1 LKKEV
6 EMMANRSR
14 GIQLFISIL
23 ISLLIGAG
31 ALSTAQVVYQ
41 VTDEKTSLA
50 GPPALDDAGAAVYT
64 GSSNDSDG
72 GNPDHTFQIL
82 RIDPETLVVTPLT
95 SAADGTTV
103 LVSVS
108 DDGQWIAFPSPS
120 DLTGENHDQSIEL
133 FVMSS
138 DGLQITQ
145 LTNDPAPNAGSVTGA
160 AMSGNGERIL
170 FLANTNPLGTNPD
183 HEEQLFIINRDG
195 SGLAQL
201 TQATSGSF
209 GLFSISDDG
218 TRIVFAQSGDLT
230 GGNPDLSSELFA
242 INSDGT
248 NLRQL
253 TTTTADYSSGGPA
266 LSGNGQ
272 KITFQSNED
281 LTGNN
286 LDHWDEIFIMDWDG
300 TNLQQLTKTTIIL
313 GITGD
318 PASQSPSITDDGQTV
333 VFHSNHSR
341 LFPPLNI
348 DGNYEIFRIGSDGTG
363 LTALTGTF
371 LEAGSFMPVIAGGG
385 GRIGYYAIDLADV
398 HLKAM
403 DGAGGTERD
412 LLTFDI
418 VMIAQPGLSPD
429 GTRAIFVRSTGLL
442 GGGQIWRIE
451 SDGSHL
457 TQVTNLSSGSPAG
470 PSIAGDRET
479 IVFSADS
486 NPAGNNLDLSEEIFT
501 IQADGTG
508 IRQLTNGTSD
518 TSSRNPVIS
527 NDGSVIFFDSDADLT
542 GGNSDLS
549 REIFKI
555 NIDGLGLQQLT
566 NAAVGTVSAH
576 PRADATGTWIV
587 FESNADLDGGNP
599 DGTYEIYRIA
609 ANGSGLQ
616 RITGDPVLDSRRPD
630 ISNSGELIVF
640 DTSADPL
647 GTNPNGNNQVLF
659 YNVTSA
665 SLHQVTFYSEGDS
678 AGARIGGDGTW
689 IYFSSNA
696 PVFENDPDA
705 PSDLYRIL
713 PTGVGIERVGA
724 LRAGFAGGIGA
735 ISFLTGGGSLQAD
748 DSGDVT
754 VFIGFGDL
762 TEANPDLLSEVW
774 FIDRN
779 ASTEIFVSNETPTV
793 LSWAHESGPLRYD
806 VIRGD
811 LSLVGPGGDGIIDL
825 GPVVCLEDD
834 SPDADTIGFEDDF
847 EPAPGQVLFY
857 LYRGSQGLLDGPGSY
872 GQSSDGLERQPSG
885 GGCAE

>member
-1 LKKEV
+1 MVTNRLKWIPLITV
-6 EMMANRSR
+6 LCIS
-14 GIQLFISIL
+14 LFIS
-23 ISLLIGAG
+23 AG
-31 ALSTAQVVYQ
+31 LLSTAQVVYQ
-41 VTDEKTSLA
+41 VTDEKTSVA
-50 GPPALDDAGAAVYT
+50 GPPALDDAGTILYT
-64 GSSNDSDG
+64 GSSSDSNG
-72 GNPDHTFQIL
+72 TNPNHTFQIIA
-82 RIDPETLVVTPLT
+82 IDPELAVVTPLT
-95 SAADGTTV
+95 DAADGTTL

-108 DDGQWIAFPSPS
+108 DDAQWIAFPSPS

-145 LTNDPAPNAGSVTGA
+145 LTNDPMPNAGSVTGVA
-160 AMSGNGERIL
+160 LSGNGEWIT
-170 FLANTNPLGTNPD
+170 FHANTDPLGTNPD
-183 HEEQLFIINRDG
+183 NEEQLFIIKRDG
-195 SGLAQL
+195 SGFVQL
-201 TQATSGSF
+201 TQAISGTF

-218 TRIVFAQSGDLT
+218 SRIVFDHSGDLT

-253 TTTTADYSSGGPA
+253 TNTSIDYSSGWPV

-272 KITFQSNED
+272 RLAFQSNED

-286 LDHWDEIFIMDWDG
+286 LEHQDEIFTMDWDG
-300 TNLQQLTKTTIIL
+300 TNLLQLTKTTVIL

-348 DGNYEIFRIGSDGTG
+348 DGNFEIFKIKTDGTD
-363 LTALTGTF
+363 LTALTSTI

-385 GRIGYYAIDLADV
+385 GRVGYYSIDFTDIK
-398 HLKAM
+398 LKAM
-403 DGAGGTERD
+403 DGTGGTKQN
-412 LLTFDI
+412 LLIFDV
-418 VMIAQPGLSPD
+418 VMIDQPALSPD

-442 GGGQIWRIE
+442 GGGQLWRIE
-451 SDGSHL
+451 SDGSDL
-457 TQVTNLSSGSPAG
+457 TQVTNLSSGNPAD
-470 PSIAGDRET
+470 PSIAHDRET

-486 NPAGNNLDLSEEIFT
+486 DPVGNNLDSSEEIFT
-501 IQADGTG
+501 IKADGTG
-508 IRQLTNGTSD
+508 IRQLTNGPSD
-518 TSSRNPVIS
+518 TSSRSPVIS
-527 NDGSVIFFDSDADLT
+527 DDGSVVVFDSDADLT
-542 GGNSDLS
+542 GGNADLS

-555 NIDGLGLQQLT
+555 HIDGSELQQLT
-566 NAAVGTVSAH
+566 NGTVDTVSAH
-576 PRADATGTWIV
+576 PRVDASGIWVV
-587 FESNADLDGGNP
+587 FESNADLDGGNA
-599 DGTYEIYRIA
+599 DGSYEIYRIA
-609 ANGSGLQ
+609 TNGTGLQ
-616 RITGDPVLDSRRPD
+616 RLTSDPMLDSRRPD

-640 DTSADPL
+640 DSSSDPL
-647 GTNPNGNNQVLF
+647 GTNPNGNNQVF
-659 YNVTSA
+659 IYNIASA
-665 SLHQVTFYSEGDS
+665 SLQQLTSYTEGDS
-678 AGARIGGDGTW
+678 AGAQISGNGDW

-696 PVFENDPDA
+696 PIFEEDPDA
-705 PSDLYRIL
+705 PSDLYRIPPSGL
-713 PTGVGIERVGA
+713 GIERVGA
-724 LRAGFAGGIGA
+724 LRAGFAGGIGSF
-735 ISFLTGGGSLQAD
+735 SFLIGGGSLQPD

-779 ASTEIFVSNETPTV
+779 ASSKMVVSKETPTT
-793 LSWAHESGPLRYD
+793 LSWIHESGPLRYD

-811 LSLVGPGGDGIIDL
+811 LSLVGPGEGETIDL

-834 SPDADTIGFEDDF
+834 SPDADTVGYEDDF

-872 GQSSDGLERQPSG
+872 GQSSDELERQPSG
-885 GGCAE
+885 GGCNE